1 MFLLFLYSILDND
14 IVIGILWGNLQVA
27 RILMKTLSQ
36 LTSGKQPVGTMAYM
50 GNVQYLMQC
59 KCAVNTGTY
68 LGWIIIFSSSQL
80 YLIFVPGFLRI
91 MSVLTM
97 VYFMFG
103 DSTAEDWLNPV
114 AIQEAFE
121 ARALRMAVNCAQNIG
136 QAANQEEGSIYY
148 KQSIP
153 FFFLFFHIVVAEL
166 ELLY

>member
-1 MFLLFLYSILDND
+1 
-14 IVIGILWGNLQVA
+14 
-27 RILMKTLSQ
+27 
-36 LTSGKQPVGTMAYM
+36 
-50 GNVQYLMQC
+50 
-59 KCAVNTGTY
+59 
-68 LGWIIIFSSSQL
+68 
-80 YLIFVPGFLRI
+80 
-91 MSVLTM
+91 
-97 VYFMFG
+97 MFG